1 MGRLIISADIVSL
14 FKNPGKVP
22 EFAKEIKVIKWM
34 RPNEISK
41 ECKFMV
47 EKDWEIK

>member
-1 MGRLIISADIVSL
+1 MFTADNRSL
-14 FKNPGKVP
+14 FKNPSKVP

-34 RPNEISK
+34 RPHEISK
-41 ECKFMV
+41 ECKFMI